1 MNDPRNTEE
10 KEAMAGANGA
20 SAVSLDRLIKNSDAA
35 MLFRKFMKLHQ
46 AKADAQHQSEWKRI
60 MNQTY
65 FNHQLQ
71 KLFDDGQKYGF

>member
-35 MLFRKFMKLHQ
+35 MLFRKFMEIHQ
-46 AKADAQHQSEWKRI
+46 TKSDSTPHTFESSRLYLEQLRGL
-60 MNQTY
+60 
-65 FNHQLQ
+65 FN
-71 KLFDDGQKYGF
+71 DGKEFGF

>member
-35 MLFRKFMKLHQ
+35 MLFRKFMEIHQ
-46 AKADAQHQSEWKRI
+46 TKSDSTPHTFDSSLLYLEQLRGL
-60 MNQTY
+60 
-65 FNHQLQ
+65 FN
-71 KLFDDGQKYGF
+71 DGKEFGF